1 MPAEHSMSEKCAQM
15 AVNIG
20 APQRLLCD
28 SHIFLRQLPRIPAD
42 RSQQL
47 RNLLDR
53 IPLRQFGSML
63 RSDRH
68 QR

>member
-1 MPAEHSMSEKCAQM
+1 MSEKCAQM
-15 AVNIG
+15 GVNIG

-28 SHIFLRQLPRIPAD
+28 SHTSLLQRPRIPAD
-42 RSQQL
+42 RSQRL